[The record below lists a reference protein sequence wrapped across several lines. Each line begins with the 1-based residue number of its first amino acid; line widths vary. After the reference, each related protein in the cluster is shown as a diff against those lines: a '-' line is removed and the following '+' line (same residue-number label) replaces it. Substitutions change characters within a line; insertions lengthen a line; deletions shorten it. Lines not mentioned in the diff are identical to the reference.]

1 MNMTGKRTW
10 RCLPL
15 LLLAVAACSSSP
27 DTRFYML
34 KAGDQAKISRTLPG
48 GRAPRIAIAPV
59 DFPAYL
65 DRPHIITRDGN
76 AEIHLSE
83 IHRWAEPLRDNF
95 ARVLAANL
103 SRMLDTAEIGIE
115 PSRLRVPADYRLAV
129 DVRQFDASHEGE
141 VMLVAYWSLSN
152 SDDPDQVMLRRS
164 EISLSVARRD
174 DYAGMVEALSEAVA
188 RLSLE
193 IAAAIRGLP
202 PA

>member
-1 MNMTGKRTW
+1 MTCKRTW

-15 LLLAVAACSSSP
+15 LLAVAACGSSP
-27 DTRFYML
+27 ATHFYLL
-34 KAGDQAKISRTLPG
+34 KPGDPAAIDRAQPG
-48 GRAPRIAIAPV
+48 GKAPRIGIAPV

-65 DRPHIITRDGN
+65 DRPQIMTRTGSS
-76 AEIHLSE
+76 EIHLSE

-103 SRMLDTAEIGIE
+103 SRMLDTAEVGIE

-129 DVRQFDASHEGE
+129 DVRQFDASREGE
-141 VMLVAYWSLSN
+141 VMLVAYWSLSGG
-152 SDDPDQVMLRRS
+152 DAPDAVTLRRS
-164 EISLSVARRD
+164 EISLTTRRPG

-193 IAAAIRGLP
+193 IAEAIRDLP

>member
-1 MNMTGKRTW
+1 MNTTCRKTW
-10 RCLPL
+10 RCLP

-27 DTRFYML
+27 ATHFYML
-34 KAGDQAKISRTLPG
+34 KSGGQAAISRSLPG
-48 GRAPRIAIAPV
+48 GTPPRIGIAPV

-65 DRPHIITRDGN
+65 DRPQIMTRTGS
-76 AEIHLSE
+76 AEILLSE

-103 SRMLDTAEIGIE
+103 SRMLDTAEVGIE

-141 VMLVAYWSLSN
+141 VVLVAYWSLSN
-152 SDDPDQVMLRRS
+152 SDDPDPVMLRRS
-164 EISLSVARRD
+164 EISLTIARRG